1 MQIRMNQLVNLLK
14 SSYPMNRESNAI
26 VELTYSFSLGIIVYT
41 ELLQEK
47 KKYNMA
53 SQLFRSGTSIGANV
67 REAQNCESRNDFI
80 HKMKLAAKEAEET
93 KYWLLLCKDS
103 NWYPDPEDLLDKV
116 QVIIKILNKIITT
129 SKRVVV

>member
-1 MQIRMNQLVNLLK
+1 
-14 SSYPMNRESNAI
+14 MNRESNPI
-26 VELTYSFSLGIIVYT
+26 VELTFGFSLEIIEYT
-41 ELLQEK
+41 ELLHVK

-80 HKMKLAAKEAEET
+80 HKMKMAAKEAEET
-93 KYWLLLCKDS
+93 KYWLFLCKDS
-103 NWYPDPEDLLDKV
+103 KWYPDPVLLIDKI

-129 SKRVVV
+129 SKKTVV